1 MSEPSDGKI
10 RIRCTGCG
18 KRVKF
23 PKGLGGETYRCPVCH
38 KTIVAPL
45 EAKDAAMPTK
55 KELNRAAAHISRS
68 TQKKSAAASA
78 RPKATPAPTGVED
91 LEKHLRTIERISAFL
106 ARETAVTVQDAR
118 DTLADTTLGEE
129 EMIAELRQL
138 RHDRAVRL
146 RKFTQAVLA
155 DLDGAIEN
163 LKNSPAAETESGQHR
178 LAPFVRE
185 RRALILYLKAMF
197 EVRALSDAPAAR
209 KGTPADASAPP
220 STPSPEDAETP

>member
-1 MSEPSDGKI
+1 MNDPSDGKI

-23 PKGLGGETYRCPVCH
+23 PKGVGGETYRCPVCH

-45 EAKDAAMPTK
+45 EAKDAVMPTK
-55 KELNRAAAHISRS
+55 KELDRAAAHISPPS
-68 TQKKSAAASA
+68 HKKSAAAST
-78 RPKATPAPTGVED
+78 PTNATAAPTGAED
-91 LEKHLRTIERISAFL
+91 LEKHLLTIERISAFL

-118 DTLADTTLGEE
+118 DTLADTTLNEE

-146 RKFTQAVLA
+146 RKFTQAMLA
-155 DLDGAIEN
+155 DLDSAIEK
-163 LKNSPAAETESGQHR
+163 LKNSPAAETESGRSR
-178 LAPFVRE
+178 LAPFVEE

-197 EVRALSDAPAAR
+197 EMRSLSAEPAAR
-209 KGTPADASAPP
+209 KDTRADASEPP
-220 STPSPEDAETP
+220 SKPSPEDAETP